1 MPPLNEQKRIVEKLD
16 FLFEK
21 TKRAKEIIEKNL
33 MEEDYRVEFR
43 IKYKYYKLLEKKLE
57 LEKNNKSE
65 YIRELIIKDL
75 KKIVNGSESTSKIT
89 QDFELVTKFVDETI
103 SLSKAVNKL
112 GVLLNQAVKEK
123 IFEDD
128 VKKDTQKELYSS
140 LERLTEEN
148 IKLKNLFK

>member
-1 MPPLNEQKRIVEKLD
+1 MATN
-16 FLFEK
+16 
-21 TKRAKEIIEKNL
+21 KEIIEKNL

-43 IKYKYYKLLEKKLE
+43 IKYKYFKLLEKKLE

-75 KKIVNGSESTSKIT
+75 KKIVKADESTSRVT
-89 QDFELVTKFVDETI
+89 VDFELVRKFVDETI

-112 GVLLNQAVKEK
+112 GVLLNQAIREK

-140 LERLTEEN
+140 LEKLTEEN

>member
-1 MPPLNEQKRIVEKLD
+1 MATN
-16 FLFEK
+16 
-21 TKRAKEIIEKNL
+21 KEIIEKNL
-33 MEEDYRVEFR
+33 EEEDYRIEFR
-43 IKYKYYKLLEKKLE
+43 IKYKYFKLLEKKLE

-75 KKIVNGSESTSKIT
+75 KKIARGDETTSRVT
-89 QDFELVTKFVDETI
+89 VDFELVRELVDETI

-112 GVLLNQAVKEK
+112 GVLLNQAIREK

-128 VKKDTQKELYSS
+128 VKKDTQKELYLS

>member
-1 MPPLNEQKRIVEKLD
+1 MATN
-16 FLFEK
+16 
-21 TKRAKEIIEKNL
+21 KEIIEKNL
-33 MEEDYRVEFR
+33 IEEDYRVEFR

-75 KKIVNGSESTSKIT
+75 KKIVSGDESTSKIT
-89 QDFELVTKFVDETI
+89 QDFELVRSLVDETI

-112 GVLLNQAVKEK
+112 GVLLNQAVREK
-123 IFEDD
+123 IFSDE
-128 VKKDTQKELYSS
+128 VRKDTQKELYEA
-140 LERLTEEN
+140 LERLTAEN

>member
-1 MPPLNEQKRIVEKLD
+1 MATN
-16 FLFEK
+16 
-21 TKRAKEIIEKNL
+21 KEIIEKNL
-33 MEEDYRVEFR
+33 LEEDYRVEFR

-75 KKIVNGSESTSKIT
+75 KKIARGDESTSKIKE
-89 QDFELVTKFVDETI
+89 DFELVKTLVDETI

-128 VKKDTQKELYSS
+128 VRKDTQRELYSS
-140 LERLTEEN
+140 LEKLTEEN

>member
-1 MPPLNEQKRIVEKLD
+1 MATN
-16 FLFEK
+16 
-21 TKRAKEIIEKNL
+21 KEIIKKNL
-33 MEEDYRVEFR
+33 EEEDYRVEFR

-89 QDFELVTKFVDETI
+89 QDFELVRKFVDETI

-128 VKKDTQKELYSS
+128 VKKDTQRELYSS
-140 LERLTEEN
+140 LEKLTEEN

>member
-1 MPPLNEQKRIVEKLD
+1 MPTN
-16 FLFEK
+16 
-21 TKRAKEIIEKNL
+21 KEIIEKNL
-33 MEEDYRVEFR
+33 EEEDYRVEFR
-43 IKYKYYKLLEKKLE
+43 IKYKYFKLLEKKLE

-75 KKIVNGSESTSKIT
+75 KKIVTGDESTSKIT
-89 QDFELVTKFVDETI
+89 QDFKLVREFVDETI

-123 IFEDD
+123 IFEDE
-128 VKKDTQKELYSS
+128 VRKDTQKELYSS
-140 LERLTEEN
+140 LEKLTEEN

>member
-1 MPPLNEQKRIVEKLD
+1 MATN
-16 FLFEK
+16 
-21 TKRAKEIIEKNL
+21 KEIIEKNL
-33 MEEDYRVEFR
+33 LEEDYRVEFR

-75 KKIVNGSESTSKIT
+75 KKIVSGSESTSKIT

>member
-1 MPPLNEQKRIVEKLD
+1 MATN
-16 FLFEK
+16 
-21 TKRAKEIIEKNL
+21 KEIIEKNL

-75 KKIVNGSESTSKIT
+75 KKIVSGSESTSKIT
-89 QDFELVTKFVDETI
+89 QDFELVRSLVDETI

-123 IFEDD
+123 FFEDD
-128 VKKDTQKELYSS
+128 VRKDTQKELYSS

-148 IKLKNLFK
+148 MKLKNLFK

>member
-1 MPPLNEQKRIVEKLD
+1 MATN
-16 FLFEK
+16 
-21 TKRAKEIIEKNL
+21 KEIIEKNL
-33 MEEDYRVEFR
+33 EEEDYRIEFR
-43 IKYKYYKLLEKKLE
+43 IKYKYFKLLEKKLE

-75 KKIVNGSESTSKIT
+75 KKIARGDETTSRVT
-89 QDFELVTKFVDETI
+89 VDFELVRELIDETI

-128 VKKDTQKELYSS
+128 VRKDTQKELYSS

>member
-1 MPPLNEQKRIVEKLD
+1 MTN
-16 FLFEK
+16 
-21 TKRAKEIIEKNL
+21 KEIIEKNL
-33 MEEDYRVEFR
+33 EEEDYRIEFR

-75 KKIVNGSESTSKIT
+75 KKIVRGDESTSKIT
-89 QDFELVTKFVDETI
+89 QDFELVKSLVDETI

-112 GVLLNQAVKEK
+112 GVLLNQAVREK

-128 VKKDTQKELYSS
+128 VKKDTQRELYSS
-140 LERLTEEN
+140 LEKLTEEN

>member
-1 MPPLNEQKRIVEKLD
+1 MPTN
-16 FLFEK
+16 
-21 TKRAKEIIEKNL
+21 KEIIEKNL
-33 MEEDYRVEFR
+33 EEEDYRVEFR

-75 KKIVNGSESTSKIT
+75 KKIARGDETTSRVT
-89 QDFELVTKFVDETI
+89 VDFELVRELIDETI

-128 VKKDTQKELYSS
+128 VKKDTQRELYSA
-140 LERLTEEN
+140 LEKLTAEN

>member
-1 MPPLNEQKRIVEKLD
+1 MATN
-16 FLFEK
+16 
-21 TKRAKEIIEKNL
+21 KEIIEKNL
-33 MEEDYRVEFR
+33 EEEDYRVEFR
-43 IKYKYYKLLEKKLE
+43 IKYKYFKLLEKKLE

-65 YIRELIIKDL
+65 YIRELIITDL
-75 KKIVNGSESTSKIT
+75 KKIVSGDESTSKIT
-89 QDFELVTKFVDETI
+89 QDFELVKTLVDETI

-128 VKKDTQKELYSS
+128 VRKDTQKELYSS
-140 LERLTEEN
+140 LEKLTAEN

>member
-1 MPPLNEQKRIVEKLD
+1 MATN
-16 FLFEK
+16 
-21 TKRAKEIIEKNL
+21 KEIIEKNL
-33 MEEDYRVEFR
+33 EEEDYRVEFR

-89 QDFELVTKFVDETI
+89 QDFELVKTLVDETI

-112 GVLLNQAVKEK
+112 GVLLNQAVREK

-128 VKKDTQKELYSS
+128 VRKDTQKELYSS

>member
-1 MPPLNEQKRIVEKLD
+1 MATN
-16 FLFEK
+16 
-21 TKRAKEIIEKNL
+21 KEIIENNL
-33 MEEDYRVEFR
+33 LEEDYRVEFR

>member
-1 MPPLNEQKRIVEKLD
+1 MATN
-16 FLFEK
+16 
-21 TKRAKEIIEKNL
+21 KEIIEKNL
-33 MEEDYRVEFR
+33 EEEDYRVEFR

-103 SLSKAVNKL
+103 SLNKAVNKL

>member
-1 MPPLNEQKRIVEKLD
+1 MTN
-16 FLFEK
+16 
-21 TKRAKEIIEKNL
+21 KEIIEKNL
-33 MEEDYRVEFR
+33 EEEDYRVEFR

-65 YIRELIIKDL
+65 YIRELIIGDL

-112 GVLLNQAVKEK
+112 GVLLNQAIREK

-128 VKKDTQKELYSS
+128 VRKDTQKELYSS
-140 LERLTEEN
+140 LEKLTAEN

>member
-1 MPPLNEQKRIVEKLD
+1 MTN
-16 FLFEK
+16 
-21 TKRAKEIIEKNL
+21 KEIIEKNL
-33 MEEDYRVEFR
+33 EEEDYRIEFR
-43 IKYKYYKLLEKKLE
+43 IKYKYFKLLEKKLE

-75 KKIVNGSESTSKIT
+75 KNIVRGDESTSKIT
-89 QDFELVTKFVDETI
+89 QDFELVRSLVDETI

-128 VKKDTQKELYSS
+128 VRKDTQKELYSA
-140 LERLTEEN
+140 LEKLTAEN

>member
-1 MPPLNEQKRIVEKLD
+1 MPTN
-16 FLFEK
+16 
-21 TKRAKEIIEKNL
+21 KEIIEKNL
-33 MEEDYRVEFR
+33 EEEDYRVEFR

-75 KKIVNGSESTSKIT
+75 KKIVSGDESTSKIT
-89 QDFELVTKFVDETI
+89 QDFKLVRSLVDETI

-112 GVLLNQAVKEK
+112 GVLLNQAVREK
-123 IFEDD
+123 IFEDE
-128 VKKDTQKELYSS
+128 VRKDTQKELYSS
-140 LERLTEEN
+140 LEKLTEEN

>member
-1 MPPLNEQKRIVEKLD
+1 MATN
-16 FLFEK
+16 
-21 TKRAKEIIEKNL
+21 KEIIEKNL
-33 MEEDYRVEFR
+33 IEEDYRVEFR

-75 KKIVNGSESTSKIT
+75 KKIVSGDESTSKIT
-89 QDFELVTKFVDETI
+89 QDFELVRKFVDETI

-112 GVLLNQAVKEK
+112 GVLLNQAVREK

-128 VKKDTQKELYSS
+128 VRKDTQKELYSA
-140 LERLTEEN
+140 LEKLTAEN

>member
-1 MPPLNEQKRIVEKLD
+1 MATN
-16 FLFEK
+16 
-21 TKRAKEIIEKNL
+21 KEIIEKNL
-33 MEEDYRVEFR
+33 EEEDYRVEFR

-75 KKIVNGSESTSKIT
+75 KKIVKGDESTSKIT

-103 SLSKAVNKL
+103 NLSKAVNKL
-112 GVLLNQAVKEK
+112 GVLLNQAVREK
-123 IFEDD
+123 IFQDE
-128 VKKDTQKELYSS
+128 VRKDTQKELYEA
-140 LERLTEEN
+140 LERLTAEN

>member
-1 MPPLNEQKRIVEKLD
+1 MATN
-16 FLFEK
+16 
-21 TKRAKEIIEKNL
+21 KEIIEKNL
-33 MEEDYRVEFR
+33 EEEDYRVEFR

-65 YIRELIIKDL
+65 YIRELIIRDL
-75 KKIVNGSESTSKIT
+75 KKIARGDETTSRVT
-89 QDFELVTKFVDETI
+89 VDFELVRKFVDETI

-112 GVLLNQAVKEK
+112 GVLLNQAIREK

-128 VKKDTQKELYSS
+128 VKKDTQRELYSS
-140 LERLTEEN
+140 LEKLTEEN

>member
-1 MPPLNEQKRIVEKLD
+1 MATN
-16 FLFEK
+16 
-21 TKRAKEIIEKNL
+21 KEIIEKNL
-33 MEEDYRVEFR
+33 EEEDYRVEFR

-75 KKIVNGSESTSKIT
+75 KKIVTGDESTSKIT
-89 QDFELVTKFVDETI
+89 QDFELVRSLVDETI

-112 GVLLNQAVKEK
+112 GVLLNQAVREK
-123 IFEDD
+123 IFSVE
-128 VKKDTQKELYSS
+128 VRKDTQKELYEA
-140 LERLTEEN
+140 LERLTAEN

>member
-1 MPPLNEQKRIVEKLD
+1 MVTN
-16 FLFEK
+16 
-21 TKRAKEIIEKNL
+21 KEIIEKNL
-33 MEEDYRVEFR
+33 EEEDYRVEFR

-89 QDFELVTKFVDETI
+89 QDFELVRTLVDETI

-112 GVLLNQAVKEK
+112 GVLLNQAIREK

-128 VKKDTQKELYSS
+128 VRKDTQKELYSA

>member
-1 MPPLNEQKRIVEKLD
+1 MAAN
-16 FLFEK
+16 
-21 TKRAKEIIEKNL
+21 KEIIENNL
-33 MEEDYRVEFR
+33 LEEDYRVEFR

-65 YIRELIIKDL
+65 YIRELIIQDL
-75 KKIVNGSESTSKIT
+75 KKIVSGSESTSKIT
-89 QDFELVTKFVDETI
+89 QDFELVKKFVDETI

-128 VKKDTQKELYSS
+128 VRKDTQKKLYSS
-140 LERLTEEN
+140 LEKLTEEN

>member
-1 MPPLNEQKRIVEKLD
+1 MATN
-16 FLFEK
+16 
-21 TKRAKEIIEKNL
+21 KEIIEKNL
-33 MEEDYRVEFR
+33 EEEDYRVEFR

-65 YIRELIIKDL
+65 YIRELIIGNL
-75 KKIVNGSESTSKIT
+75 KKIVNGSEGSESTSKIKE
-89 QDFELVTKFVDETI
+89 DFELVKKLVDETI

-112 GVLLNQAVKEK
+112 GVLLNQAVREK
-123 IFEDD
+123 IFTDD
-128 VKKDTQKELYSS
+128 VRKDTQKELYSS

>member
-1 MPPLNEQKRIVEKLD
+1 MATN
-16 FLFEK
+16 
-21 TKRAKEIIEKNL
+21 KEIIEKNL
-33 MEEDYRVEFR
+33 LEEDYRVEFR

-75 KKIVNGSESTSKIT
+75 KKIVSGSESTSKIT

-128 VKKDTQKELYSS
+128 VRKDTQKELYSA
-140 LERLTEEN
+140 LEKLTAEN

>member
-1 MPPLNEQKRIVEKLD
+1 MATN
-16 FLFEK
+16 
-21 TKRAKEIIEKNL
+21 KEIIEKNL
-33 MEEDYRVEFR
+33 EEEDYRVEFR

-75 KKIVNGSESTSKIT
+75 KKIVTGDESTSKIT
-89 QDFELVTKFVDETI
+89 QDFELVRSLVDETI

-112 GVLLNQAVKEK
+112 GVLLNQAVREK
-123 IFEDD
+123 IFSDE
-128 VKKDTQKELYSS
+128 VRKDTQKELYEA
-140 LERLTEEN
+140 LERLTAEN

>member
-1 MPPLNEQKRIVEKLD
+1 MVTN
-16 FLFEK
+16 
-21 TKRAKEIIEKNL
+21 KEIIEKNL
-33 MEEDYRVEFR
+33 IEEDYRVEFR

-65 YIRELIIKDL
+65 YIRELIIRDL
-75 KKIVNGSESTSKIT
+75 KKIVKADESTSKIT
-89 QDFELVTKFVDETI
+89 QDFELVKSLVDETI

-128 VKKDTQKELYSS
+128 VKKDTQRELYSS
-140 LERLTEEN
+140 LEKLTEEN

>member
-1 MPPLNEQKRIVEKLD
+1 MPTN
-16 FLFEK
+16 
-21 TKRAKEIIEKNL
+21 KEIIEKNL
-33 MEEDYRVEFR
+33 EEEDYRVEFR

-75 KKIVNGSESTSKIT
+75 KKIARGDETTSRVT
-89 QDFELVTKFVDETI
+89 VDFELVRELIDETI

-123 IFEDD
+123 IFEND
-128 VKKDTQKELYSS
+128 VRKDTQKELYSS

>member
-1 MPPLNEQKRIVEKLD
+1 MTN
-16 FLFEK
+16 
-21 TKRAKEIIEKNL
+21 KEIIEKNL
-33 MEEDYRVEFR
+33 EEEDYRVEFR

-65 YIRELIIKDL
+65 YIRELIIRDL
-75 KKIVNGSESTSKIT
+75 KKIARGDESTSKIT

-112 GVLLNQAVKEK
+112 GVLLNQAIREK

-128 VKKDTQKELYSS
+128 VRKDTQKELYSS
-140 LERLTEEN
+140 LEKLTEEN

>member
-1 MPPLNEQKRIVEKLD
+1 MATN
-16 FLFEK
+16 
-21 TKRAKEIIEKNL
+21 KEIIEKNL
-33 MEEDYRVEFR
+33 EEEDYRVEFR

-123 IFEDD
+123 IFEED